1 MHENQGELFEYSLP
15 VSVVLTSPGTQQVQ
29 VSTPFGMESDY
40 LVEYIVMTTSDAVV
54 YINADNTMT
63 TIPGGGTTRGYFASG
78 ICQISPKE
86 IWSPVSEYVSI
97 NATVG
102 ASNSAISVC
111 LRFRRPLIIE
121 IPQDINH
128 PNPAFTDS

>member
-1 MHENQGELFEYSLP
+1 MHENQGDLFEYSVP
-15 VSVVLTSPGTQQVQ
+15 ISVVLTSPGSQQVQ
-29 VSTPFGMESDY
+29 VATPFGMDSDY
-40 LVEYIVMTTSDAVV
+40 IVEYIVMTTNDAAVN
-54 YINADNTMT
+54 INADNTMASF
-63 TIPGGGTTRGYFASG
+63 PSNGTARGYFASG

-86 IWSPVSEYVSI
+86 IWSPVSEYITI

-102 ASNSAISVC
+102 ASNSAISIC
-111 LRFRRPLIIE
+111 LRFRRALVIE